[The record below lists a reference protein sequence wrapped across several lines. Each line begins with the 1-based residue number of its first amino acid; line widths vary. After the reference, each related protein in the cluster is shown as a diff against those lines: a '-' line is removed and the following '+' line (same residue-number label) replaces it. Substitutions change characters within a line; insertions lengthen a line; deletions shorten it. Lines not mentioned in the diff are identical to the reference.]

1 MRKVIVAEFLSLDG
15 VMGAPDEWH
24 FPYWSDEMGD
34 AIGTQFFASD
44 ALLLGRVT
52 YQGFAA
58 AWPSRTTDDDEFADR
73 INSMP
78 KFVVSTTLETP
89 LEWNNSR
96 LIKGNV
102 AKEITKLKQQP
113 GADILINGSAT
124 LVQSLLQDDLLDEIR
139 LLVHPVVVGSGKCLF
154 EDGGDLKALRLVDSK
169 TFSTDVV
176 SLTYQPD
183 RNEPK

>member
-1 MRKVIVAEFLSLDG
+1 MRKVIVGEFLSLDG

-24 FPYWSDEMGD
+24 FSYWSDEMGE

-58 AWPSRTTDDDEFADR
+58 AWPSRTTDDDEFAER
-73 INSMP
+73 INSIP

-96 LIKGNV
+96 LMKGNV
-102 AKEITKLKQQP
+102 AEEITKLKQQP

-124 LVQSLLQDDLLDEIR
+124 LVQSLLPDDLLDEIR
-139 LLVHPVVVGSGKCLF
+139 LLVHPVVVGSGKRLF
-154 EDGGDLKALRLVDSK
+154 EDGGDLKALKLVDSK
-169 TFSTDVV
+169 TFSTGAV

-183 RNEPK
+183 SNEPK

>member
-1 MRKVIVAEFLSLDG
+1 
-15 VMGAPDEWH
+15 
-24 FPYWSDEMGD
+24 
-34 AIGTQFFASD
+34 
-44 ALLLGRVT
+44 
-52 YQGFAA
+52 
-58 AWPSRTTDDDEFADR
+58 
-73 INSMP
+73 MP

-139 LLVHPVVVGSGKCLF
+139 LLVHPVVVGSGKRLF